1 MGTLKDNLK
10 ITKKAIMTKRAT
22 IKRQRTKTGR
32 DKFSHSLSL
41 PKKQIEWLDSYRG
54 NGSELV
60 STLLGDYIEMS
71 EKTQP
76 SAVKL
81 ALQLRMLNEQLEVA
95 EKELKKSKYEYD
107 HWRVK
112 YELIFSHRE
121 NVRKFASNPE
131 DITFWYD
138 PENDPYPTYVSS
150 KSHNGYVSLHKI
162 GDEKEKVVAR
172 LREEII
178 DVEKPEYQG
187 TIDTLAHDKTIS
199 ESIYLGFKAN
209 CEAIQQQ
216 IDEVEKQLT
225 G

>member
-1 MGTLKDNLK
+1 METLKDNLK
-10 ITKKAIMTKRAT
+10 ITKKAIIPRRAT

-32 DKFSHSLSL
+32 DKFSISFSL

-60 STLLGDYIEMS
+60 SRLLGDYIEMS

-81 ALQLRMLNEQLEVA
+81 ALQLRMFNEQLEVA
-95 EKELKKSKYEYD
+95 EKELQKSWHEFND
-107 HWRVK
+107 WRVK
-112 YELIFSHRE
+112 HEQKVNHRE
-121 NVRKFASNPE
+121 NVRKFAINPQ

-138 PENDPYPTYVSS
+138 PLNDPYPTYIGS
-150 KSHNGYVSLHKI
+150 KSHDGRVSLHQI
-162 GDEKEKVVAR
+162 GDNREKVVAR
-172 LREEII
+172 LKQEII
-178 DVEKPEYQG
+178 EVEKEEYQKR
-187 TIDTLAHDKTIS
+187 IDALAHENAVS

-216 IDEVEKQLT
+216 IDAVEKQLT

>member
-1 MGTLKDNLK
+1 MKDNLK
-10 ITKKAIMTKRAT
+10 ITKKAIIPRRAT

-60 STLLGDYIEMS
+60 SRLLGDYIEMS

-76 SAVKL
+76 SIVKL

-95 EKELKKSKYEYD
+95 KKELQKSFYEFND
-107 HWRVK
+107 WKAK
-112 YELIFSHRE
+112 YELIIHHRE
-121 NVRKFASNPE
+121 NVRKFAGNPE

-138 PENDPYPTYVSS
+138 PLNDPYPTYIRS
-150 KSHNGYVSLHKI
+150 KSHDGSVSLHDV
-162 GDEKEKVVAR
+162 GDKKEQIVAK
-172 LREEII
+172 LKEEII
-178 DVEKPEYQG
+178 NVEKPEYQKR
-187 TIDTLAHDKTIS
+187 IDALAHERAVS
-199 ESIYLGFKAN
+199 ESIHLGFNAN
-209 CEAIQQQ
+209 CEAIQRQ

>member
-1 MGTLKDNLK
+1 MKDNLK

-22 IKRQRTKTGR
+22 IRRQRTKTGR
-32 DKFSHSLSL
+32 DKFSISFSL

-60 STLLGDYIEMS
+60 SRLLGDYIEMS

-81 ALQLRMLNEQLEVA
+81 ALQLRILNEQLEVA
-95 EKELKKSKYEYD
+95 KKELQKSFYEFNE
-107 HWRVK
+107 WKAK
-112 YELIFSHRE
+112 YELIIHHRE
-121 NVRKFASNPE
+121 NVRKFAGNPE

-138 PENDPYPTYVSS
+138 QENDPYPTYVSS

-162 GDEKEKVVAR
+162 GDKKEKIVAR

-178 DVEKPEYQG
+178 NVEKPEYQRR
-187 TIDTLAHDKTIS
+187 IDTLAHQRAVS
-199 ESIYLGFKAN
+199 ESIHLGFNAN

-216 IDEVEKQLT
+216 IAEVEKQLT

>member
-1 MGTLKDNLK
+1 LKDNLK
-10 ITKKAIMTKRAT
+10 NTKKAIMSKRAT

-60 STLLGDYIEMS
+60 SRLLGDYIEMS

-81 ALQLRMLNEQLEVA
+81 ALQLCMLNEQLEVA

-121 NVRKFASNPE
+121 NVRKFTGNPE

-138 PENDPYPTYVSS
+138 PLNDPYPTYVSS
-150 KSHNGYVSLHKI
+150 KNHDGKVIFEGI
-162 GDEKEKVVAR
+162 GDNREKVVAI
-172 LREEII
+172 LKQEII
-178 DVEKPEYQG
+178 TVEKEDYQRR
-187 TIDTLAHDKTIS
+187 IDALAHERAVS
-199 ESIYLGFKAN
+199 ESIYLGFNAN